1 MTSQASTRT
10 IEADFTT
17 SQFNSTDE
25 EQALYVAIPAIPN
38 NDTSLKSRTAVV
50 QFSWAYILIATIQI
64 TLFVGMTSMYGF
76 APLESNP
83 FFGPPIDAID
93 SWGSKNPSRIKNDGE
108 YWRVV
113 TAIFL
118 NIGLTDLTFSL
129 AVLFLMGYHLE
140 RRWGNWKWLII
151 YLFSGIGGNIY
162 GTQFDAISVGSG
174 GCILGMLGAMH
185 VEIIHS
191 IMYASIKEDNHEHNI
206 DDSESESDGKGET
219 EDLKVSFSSDDEH
232 IYSEEDTYIIRST
245 CIILGLLLG
254 ICVTT
259 MIGIIFPNNET
270 AQKDWSVLYGGMI
283 SGMTINLVWNFCVSF
298 RKNRPREIRVAHGL
312 VLLVVPSL
320 LNYFFSSQLSHVTEN
335 KF

>member
-1 MTSQASTRT
+1 MTSQSSTRT

-17 SQFNSTDE
+17 SQSNSTDE
-25 EQALYVAIPAIPN
+25 EEALYVPVPGIE
-38 NDTSLKSRTAVV
+38 NDDISLKSRTAVV
-50 QFSWAYILIATIQI
+50 HFSWAYILVATIQI
-64 TLFVGMTSMYGF
+64 TLFVQMTSYYGF
-76 APLESNP
+76 AHLESNP
-83 FFGPPIDAID
+83 FYGPPINAID

-129 AVLFLMGYHLE
+129 AVLFLMSYHLE
-140 RRWGNWKWLII
+140 GRWGNWKWLTI
-151 YLFSGIGGNIY
+151 YLFSGICGNIY
-162 GTQFDAISVGSG
+162 GTQFDIISVGSG

-185 VEIIHS
+185 VEIIYS
-191 IMYASIKEDNHEHNI
+191 IMYASIKEDNYEHNI
-206 DDSESESDGKGET
+206 DDSESENDGKGEK
-219 EDLKVSFSSDDEH
+219 EDLIVSFTSDDEN
-232 IYSEEDTYIIRST
+232 IDSEEDTYLIRST
-245 CIILGLLLG
+245 CMILGLTLG
-254 ICVTT
+254 IFVTT

-283 SGMTINLVWNFCVSF
+283 SGMAISLLWNFCVSF
-298 RKNRPREIRVAHGL
+298 RKSGPREIRVAHGL

-320 LNYFFSSQLSHVTEN
+320 LNYFFLSQLSHVKGN

>member
-1 MTSQASTRT
+1 
-10 IEADFTT
+10 
-17 SQFNSTDE
+17 
-25 EQALYVAIPAIPN
+25 
-38 NDTSLKSRTAVV
+38 
-50 QFSWAYILIATIQI
+50 
-64 TLFVGMTSMYGF
+64 
-76 APLESNP
+76 
-83 FFGPPIDAID
+83 
-93 SWGSKNPSRIKNDGE
+93 
-108 YWRVV
+108 
-113 TAIFL
+113 
-118 NIGLTDLTFSL
+118 
-129 AVLFLMGYHLE
+129 
-140 RRWGNWKWLII
+140 
-151 YLFSGIGGNIY
+151 
-162 GTQFDAISVGSG
+162 
-174 GCILGMLGAMH
+174 MLGAMH

-219 EDLKVSFSSDDEH
+219 EDLKVSSSSDDEH
-232 IYSEEDTYIIRST
+232 IYSEEDTYHIRST